1 MVKRDKR
8 KREEESKHENIWK
21 NLSTDTTGTITLKA
35 GMHSVIVKANWEPCL
50 FYIFF

>member
-1 MVKRDKR
+1 MVKRDRR

-21 NLSTDTTGTITLKA
+21 ILSTDTGTITLKA

-50 FYIFF
+50 FYFFFK